1 MDQRFARSDA
11 GRQEIKA
18 KSRSLSRTAR
28 NLLLVMDATRN
39 ASDWMHLVHGATEA
53 DLRQLVSE
61 GLIEPV
67 KAPAGHLPTRSAT
80 LAEAIA
86 KLTYDQ
92 LYNLLTSQ
100 AKERLGLIRG
110 FKMVLDVE
118 KCGNIDELRQLA
130 LVFFEQVKAQQGE
143 NAAKAMRMALGAA

>member
-1 MDQRFARSDA
+1 MDHRFAKSDA

-28 NLLLVMDATRN
+28 NLLLIIDATRG
-39 ASDWMHLVHGATEA
+39 AGDWMQLVHGATEA
-53 DLRQLVSE
+53 DLRQLMAE
-61 GLIEPV
+61 GLIEPA

-80 LAEAIA
+80 LAEAVG

-92 LYNLLTSQ
+92 LYNLITSQ

-118 KCGNIDELRQLA
+118 KCADIDALRALA
-130 LVFFEQVKAQQGE
+130 LVFFEQVKNQQGE
-143 NAAKAMRMALGAA
+143 SAARAMRTALGAA